1 MIFCYSESFP
11 LGKGWGPLFEQTWI
25 PFTQG
30 YFVPSLVEIG
40 PVILMKK
47 IFQNFVI
54 ISTWKR
60 AGPFI
65 WTSPNNALYQ
75 VWLKLARGS
84 EEHFF
89 KFVNVFSLF
98 CYIPLE
104 GGALQ
109 GCFVPSLVEIGLFW
123 RRRRKC
129 EKFTTTA
136 TPPPLTALTDNG
148 QIVIRIA
155 HLSLWLGWAKDV

>member
-75 VWLKLARGS
+75 VLSRKLARGS
-84 EEHFF
+84 EEHFL

-104 GGALQ
+104 GGALHLNKLESTSPKDALCQ
-109 GCFVPSLVEIGLFW
+109 VWLKLVCSGEDEKNVKRLRQ
-123 RRRRKC
+123 RRHRR
-129 EKFTTTA
+129 
-136 TPPPLTALTDNG
+136 
-148 QIVIRIA
+148 
-155 HLSLWLGWAKDV
+155 HLPHWPTMDKL